1 VRQRDVLPV
10 LKGYVLKWVGLTDQ
24 GVGLFLSYI
33 HAWNLTSSRAFN
45 QAPAIYDSAG
55 YVHVLTKFRTPH
67 HASWAR
73 IMDTNLLERRK
84 GKDESYWPVGIT
96 ENMFMCLIL
105 KVSCFSPTCII

>member
-1 VRQRDVLPV
+1 M
-10 LKGYVLKWVGLTDQ
+10 
-24 GVGLFLSYI
+24 
-33 HAWNLTSSRAFN
+33 SSRAFD
-45 QAPAIYDSAG
+45 QAPVIYDSAG
-55 YVHVLTKFRTPH
+55 YVHVLTKFRIPH

-105 KVSCFSPTCII
+105 KVFLFFANMHQNLMKFHCEREGKSTPDFHDH